1 MEIPKEELDFELT
14 ILSGQVFRWRKL
26 EDGSWLGADGDNWY
40 RVDGST
46 VESNASE
53 AAFRNYFRLDQ
64 SLSDIEKKVLK
75 KGSEVAPCF
84 ESLRGLRVLAPSDPE
99 EIFFCFL
106 CTPNNNVERITKMV
120 RTLESYGDSFQSNH
134 RLTQMDRD
142 GAEESVAEESIL
154 ENAGIRRFPNAL
166 RIAEIPEAELRAKN
180 FGYRGKSIPYAAKS
194 LIERGPEWLNS
205 LKKGSYREAH
215 DELCQIRGIGPKLA
229 DCICLFGLHFT
240 EAVPVDTHLWQAACR
255 EYFPEWAGGSMT
267 GKRYREIGDLFR
279 SKFGK
284 LAGWAHQYLF
294 LDNMLR
300 RRGGAASRPV
310 ISSSS

>member
-14 ILSGQVFRWRKL
+14 VLSGQVFRWRKL
-26 EDGSWLGADGDNWY
+26 EDGSWLGADGGNWY
-40 RVDGST
+40 RVSGSLI
-46 VESNASE
+46 VESNADE
-53 AAFRNYFRLDQ
+53 NTFRNYFRLDQ
-64 SLSDIEKKVLK
+64 SLNEIERQILK
-75 KGSEVAPCF
+75 KGREVAPCF
-84 ESLRGLRVLAPSDPE
+84 QSLKGLRVLAPSDPE

-120 RTLESYGDSFQSNH
+120 RTLESYGERFPNND
-134 RLTQMDRD
+134 D
-142 GAEESVAEESIL
+142 
-154 ENAGIRRFPNAL
+154 IRRFPSAE
-166 RIAEIPEAELRAKN
+166 RIAEIPEGELRAKN

-194 LIERGPEWLNS
+194 LLERGPGWLNC
-205 LKKGSYREAH
+205 LKEGSYQDAH

-267 GKRYREIGDLFR
+267 DKRYREIGDLFR

-300 RRGGAASRPV
+300 RRGGAVSRQV